1 MGLATEGDNIGVCK
15 ACIKDA
21 DKLKDPTLPPL
32 FGESNGLN
40 PGPVPGF
47 LPILTTVEELLIA
60 RVYVHLQVVRVRGQQ
75 HRYTGHVCCFSQ
87 NTPKTWRQLPRLPT
101 ELDIL
106 VVRPA
111 AVEGGEYLS
120 RRFTKRYTVRRSAIA
135 QWLYFLKVNH
145 PNYRDVEICSTWLTS
160 LPENGSVLDQLP
172 HINESESD
180 SSGPTAHPTAS
191 MQRPPAINPL
201 PAKLSSNIL
210 DGEFDDDVLDTLVP
224 NLVPNLSKLE
234 LLGCEV

>member
-21 DKLKDPTLPPL
+21 NSLKDPTVPPL
-32 FGESNGLN
+32 FGESNGLD
-40 PGPVPGF
+40 PGPIPSF
-47 LPILTTVEELLIA
+47 LPILTAVEELLIA

-87 NTPKTWRQLPRLPT
+87 NTPKTWRQLPRLPS

-106 VVRPA
+106 VIRPA

-120 RRFTKRYTVRRSAIA
+120 RRFTKQYTVRRFAIA

-145 PNYRDVEICSTWLTS
+145 PDYHDIEIYNTRLTS
-160 LPENGSVLDQLP
+160 LPENGSILDQLP

-180 SSGPTAHPTAS
+180 FSGPTAHPTAPV
-191 MQRPPAINPL
+191 QRPAVNPL
-201 PAKLSSNIL
+201 PAELGSNVL
-210 DGEFDDDVLDTLVP
+210 DGGFDDDVLDTLVP
-224 NLVPNLSKLE
+224 DLVPDLNKLE
-234 LLGCEV
+234 LLGRKV